1 MTRVAFVQLK
11 KTEIVEK
18 SEKVKFNTMESK

>member
-18 SEKVKFNTMESK
+18 SEKVIFNTMESK